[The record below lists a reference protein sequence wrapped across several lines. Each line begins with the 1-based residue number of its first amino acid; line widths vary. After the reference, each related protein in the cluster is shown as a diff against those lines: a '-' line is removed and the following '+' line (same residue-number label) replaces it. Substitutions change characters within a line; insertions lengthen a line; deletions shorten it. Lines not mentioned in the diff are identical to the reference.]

1 MSAAVVLLYIVSVA
15 AILALGFMIG
25 VVATVSYI
33 SRQMKKAQ
41 SELER
46 QLAKLMLPPPSEGEN
61 WKKGKLE
68 AEDENW
74 LRRRLDDDKNK
85 ETK

>member
-1 MSAAVVLLYIVSVA
+1 MSAAAVLLYLVSVA

-46 QLAKLMLPPPSEGEN
+46 QPPSEGEE
-61 WKKGKLE
+61 WKQGEKSDK
-68 AEDENW
+68 DEKW
-74 LRRRLDDDKNK
+74 LRKILGEDKK
-85 ETK
+85 EEK